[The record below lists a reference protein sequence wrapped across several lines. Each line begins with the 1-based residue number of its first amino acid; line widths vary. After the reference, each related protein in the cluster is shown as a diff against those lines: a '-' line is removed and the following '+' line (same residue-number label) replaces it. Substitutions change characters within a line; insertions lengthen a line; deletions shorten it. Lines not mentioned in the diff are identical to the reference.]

1 MKKFKGFTYINTII
15 IISIIIVIVFNI
27 VDNTR
32 SKIFIYEREEDYI
45 QAKYFAESL
54 INILMAE
61 EEILNKEVMYIFDN
75 YGKRE
80 SIEKNIDIEIPY
92 FLDYLDSYS
101 ISIDKNSKFDEYG
114 FKIRAKVSYK
124 DIEEEIF
131 SYGTLVNDIYKEKS
145 GILNNYT
152 IDKDEIENLK
162 VGYNN
167 LERLWNENNT
177 FINLDNK
184 EYYIRKNGK
193 KNEIYKVENNEKSIV
208 TSFRNQEAIFINQNN
223 STIIIDENVEITGIL
238 NVDNLILLSDCTVN
252 GIVNL
257 RGDIISDKN
266 SLRINGCLVN
276 LFNSSENNIS
286 VEYDDFYI
294 SLFKKN
300 LPLYIK
306 PKIFN
311 ISTKD
316 YK

>member
-61 EEILNKEVMYIFDN
+61 EEILNKEALYIFDN

-101 ISIDKNSKFDEYG
+101 ISIDKNSKFGEYG

-257 RGDIISDKN
+257 KGDIISDKN

-294 SLFKKN
+294 SLFKKS